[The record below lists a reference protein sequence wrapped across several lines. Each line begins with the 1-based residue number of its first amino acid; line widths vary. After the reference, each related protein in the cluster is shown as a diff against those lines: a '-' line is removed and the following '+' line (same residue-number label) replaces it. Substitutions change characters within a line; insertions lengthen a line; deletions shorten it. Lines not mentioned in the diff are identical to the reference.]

1 MASYSRLQLV
11 SLMNNAA
18 ENELLWYPLKQ
29 FGFSHPFFT
38 IHATTV
44 INTWIALGVLF
55 LCIFAVRYFLKNPLS
70 ESHPELEAPQLTPE
84 LYVAYIVKA
93 IIKSFIALV
102 EQSTGAFRYRYFTF
116 TSSLFIF
123 ILFCNWAALIPY
135 VEEPTKDLNT
145 TLALGLVALVYIQ
158 KEIIQVHGFLHYL
171 REYLLPVNTFFPL
184 NLVIG
189 IVMLPLKLLGEFASV
204 ISLSFRLFGNIF
216 GGAIITQIFRQG
228 ISNSILFQIAAI
240 PFGLLL
246 TGFFI
251 LFEGGLQAFVFAI
264 LTLTNISMAT
274 SQEQSH

>member
-1 MASYSRLQLV
+1 
-11 SLMNNAA
+11 MNNSV
-18 ENELLWYPLKQ
+18 ENELLWYPLRR
-29 FGFSHPFFT
+29 FGFTHPFFT

-55 LCIFAVRYFLKNPLS
+55 LCILIVRYLLKNQAAQPS
-70 ESHPELEAPQLTPE
+70 AGIVDPPLTPS
-84 LYVAYIVKA
+84 LYVAYTVKA

-102 EQSTGAFRYRYFTF
+102 EQSTGSFRYRYFTF
-116 TSSLFIF
+116 TSSLFVF

-145 TLALGLVALVYIQ
+145 TLALGIVALLYIQ
-158 KEIIQVHGFLHYL
+158 KEIIQVHGFLHFL
-171 REYLLPVNTFFPL
+171 REYLLPVETFFPL

-189 IVMLPLKLLGEFASV
+189 LAMLPLKLLGEFASV

-216 GGAIITQIFRQG
+216 GGAIITQIFHQG
-228 ISNSILFQIAAI
+228 ISNSLFFQTVAI